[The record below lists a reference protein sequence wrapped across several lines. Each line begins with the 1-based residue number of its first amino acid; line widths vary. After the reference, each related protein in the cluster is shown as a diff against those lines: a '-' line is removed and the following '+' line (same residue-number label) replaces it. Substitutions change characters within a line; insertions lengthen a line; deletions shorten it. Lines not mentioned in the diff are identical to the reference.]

1 MGTIWTPLSI
11 VASLL
16 LVLTYLL
23 IQSTPPDPVL
33 HERVLNALHALEIN
47 DVELNGDLLRAR
59 AGLLPNYDSL
69 VKAVD
74 GLYSALQTLRTEG
87 EAVYGGPSTE
97 IGQGIENLAVAVT
110 HKETLVDIFKSDN
123 ALLQNSLMYFTYAS
137 HELSKLAGNGQQA
150 LAVQIS
156 TLSNGMLRL
165 ARNPQ
170 ENTASE
176 FDAALLEL
184 LEHLPAARSLQKKIR
199 TLVAHGLLIVNMLPN
214 VDGVLKRLLKAP
226 TTEQTRA
233 LQDAYLHYH
242 SQVEA
247 RAQTFR
253 ILLYLVS
260 VALLAYLIYLFAQLR
275 TSARALAEKSGFL
288 QSRLNFE
295 SLITEISTHFINLPP
310 HEVDY
315 GIHHSLKTLGEYAA
329 VDRSH
334 IFLFCA
340 DGTRR
345 LDNTHEWCRAGIGA
359 PNERRKALPVG
370 ELRGLIDNLERHGH
384 LHVPRVNALPPQAAA
399 EKAHF
404 QAQGIQSLIW
414 VPLQCTG
421 KMIGFLGFDAVRAEK
436 HWSSDDIALLRIVGE
451 IFANAL
457 ERKRAEAE
465 KAELEMQLR
474 QAQKLEAIGTLAG
487 GIAHDFNNILGAVLG
502 YSEMA
507 MTALPANS
515 RPRQYVQQ
523 VMTAG
528 QRAKA
533 VVDQILTF
541 SRRGHHERLR
551 VLVQPLIKETI
562 ELLRASLPTT
572 IAIRLRLAAE
582 DITVLGDPTQL
593 HLVVMNLCTNAAQ
606 AMQGSG
612 TLDIALET
620 AEIAQDLALSH
631 GTLVA
636 GHYVRLTVRDTGHGM
651 DEATLER
658 VFDPFF
664 TTKPAGSGT
673 GLGLSTVHGIAADH
687 GGTMNIRSRPGEGS
701 TFEIY
706 LPCAKECAASE
717 VETETPIPYGNGET
731 ILLID
736 DEKQLVSLGE
746 EMLAA
751 LGYEPVGFE
760 SSSQALASF
769 RADPQRFDL
778 VLTDQIMPELTGT
791 QLAAQLHEIRPELPI
806 ILMTG
811 YGGPILAQ
819 QVRATG
825 TREIL
830 RKPLQSQ
837 DLAESIA
844 RQLPA
849 NA

>member
-1 MGTIWTPLSI
+1 MGAIWKPLAI

-23 IQSTPPDPVL
+23 IQSATPDPVL
-33 HERVLNALHALEIN
+33 HERRLNALHALEIN
-47 DVELNGDLLRAR
+47 DVELNRDLLRAR
-59 AGLLPNYDSL
+59 VGLLPNYDSL
-69 VKAVD
+69 VRAVD
-74 GLYSALQTLRTEG
+74 RLYGALEALRTED
-87 EAVYGGPSTE
+87 EAVYGGASTE
-97 IGQGIENLAVAVT
+97 IGQNIENLAVAVT

-123 ALLQNSLMYFTYAS
+123 ALLQNSLMYFTHAS
-137 HELSKLAGNGQQA
+137 DELSKLAENGQQA
-150 LAVQIS
+150 LAAEIGM
-156 TLSNGMLRL
+156 LSNGMLRL
-165 ARNPQ
+165 MRNPQ

-176 FDAALLEL
+176 FDAALLER

-199 TLVAHGLLIVNMLPN
+199 TLVAHGLLIVNMLPK
-214 VDGVLKRLLKAP
+214 VEGVLKRLLNAP
-226 TTEQTRA
+226 TTEQART
-233 LQDAYLHYH
+233 LQDAYLHDYG
-242 SQVEA
+242 QVEA
-247 RAQTFR
+247 RARTFR
-253 ILLYLVS
+253 ILLYLVA

-275 TSARALAEKSGFL
+275 TNARALAEKSSFL

-310 HEVDY
+310 DQVDD
-315 GIHHSLKTLGEYAA
+315 GIHHALKTLGEYAG

-334 IFLFCA
+334 LFLFSA
-340 DGTRR
+340 DGTR
-345 LDNTHEWCRAGIGA
+345 LDNTHAWCRPGNSA
-359 PNERRKALPVG
+359 PGDRRKALPG
-370 ELRGLIDNLERHGH
+370 AEFRGLIDNLERQGH
-384 LHVPRVNALPPQAAA
+384 LHVPRVNALPPEATA

-414 VPLQCTG
+414 VPLQCAG
-421 KMIGFLGFDAVRAEK
+421 KMIGFLGFDAVRGEK

-507 MTALPANS
+507 MTALPAHS
-515 RPRQYVQQ
+515 RPRHYVQQ

-541 SRRGHHERLR
+541 SRRGRHECRP
-551 VLVQPLIKETI
+551 VLVQPLIKEAI

-572 IAIRLRLAAE
+572 LTLRARLAAE
-582 DITVLGDPTQL
+582 DATVLGDPTQL
-593 HLVVMNLCTNAAQ
+593 HQLVMNLCTNAAQ

-612 TLDIALET
+612 TLDIALDT
-620 AEIAQDLALSH
+620 TEIAQDSALSH
-631 GTLVA
+631 GTLMA
-636 GHYVRLTVRDTGHGM
+636 GRYVCLTVNDTGQGM

-658 VFDPFF
+658 IFDPFF
-664 TTKPAGSGT
+664 TTKAAGSGT
-673 GLGLSTVHGIAADH
+673 GLGLSTVHGIVTNH
-687 GGTMNIRSRPGEGS
+687 GGTLNLRSRPGEGS
-701 TFEIY
+701 TFDIY
-706 LPCAKECAASE
+706 LPWAKASAASD
-717 VETETPIPYGNGET
+717 VEAEAPIPQGNGET

-736 DEKQLVSLGE
+736 DEKPLVSLGE

-751 LGYEPVGFE
+751 LGYEPVGFG
-760 SSSQALASF
+760 SSHQALAAF
-769 RADPQRFDL
+769 RADPPRFDL
-778 VLTDQIMPELTGT
+778 VLTDEVMPELTGT
-791 QLAAQLHEIRPELPI
+791 QLAAQLHAIRPALPI

-811 YGGPILAQ
+811 YGGPILPH

-830 RKPLQSQ
+830 QKPLQSR

-844 RQLPA
+844 RHLPP
-849 NA
+849 NT